1 MAMNDISF
9 LATTEQDA
17 LLAFKDSNLAK
28 SDKDSG
34 AEFLSQLHN
43 AHNSIEPEKKGNA
56 KAQTDAE
63 NSIAVPKHKQPQES
77 EAQNEEQNIEL
88 GEEDTDTVFVSGD
101 SMLAQI
107 SSAQTMSTSVTK
119 PADTLSDTELKN
131 PSQFSASTG
140 AKVLSK
146 DFSEEVKAALLVA
159 NEGDESS
166 SIQSTISPN
175 TDAKVLSE
183 DVKATLLVAKEGDDS
198 SSIQNTISANSDPKT
213 AQSTDSK
220 NGNENSLLLNENKH
234 LKSSVAQAIEGQF
247 MDNKK
252 PDDSVG
258 PIINKPEFTAEKQI
272 AQDNAVAQSD
282 KNIASPSLVTNSVS
296 VSQSQM
302 PVDSTKATTSELAV
316 NQSTKLA
323 SENGQS
329 TALTRLLTKEM
340 GSTTADKVFASL
352 TPEQRLQLNTQAQAI
367 TSSDTANV
375 SNTSSLKEMLA
386 QFITD
391 NEQTQNTTVKQ
402 SVSSEINTLNTSEKQ
417 TLLTQLNAYIETEQ
431 PQGEQLKALKQTVSE
446 LEASI
451 EIKLVDS
458 AKIKPSTFVAGE
470 TPNTVNTVAQASS
483 KSVNKA
489 DAEIS
494 KITVSNDDDLAKQL
508 EQLSKEGL
516 KSTTAEQSSPRV
528 AQIFTQLTAAFNTV
542 QANSIGL
549 YEGLNFEQG
558 LVDTQLLQSQQLQSA
573 AQVKQVSIDPGVMQ
587 AINIVKSDAAKLLQ
601 ERVSSMLS
609 INNKEAEIR
618 LDPPEMG
625 SMQIRIRSDAEQAQI
640 NFVVQNQQAKEALE
654 QSMPRLREM
663 LAQQGLELGES
674 TISYG
679 QSGGENPE
687 QSDGGTQAGLANN
700 ESVNGENDEQANSAS
715 QSSRQQSS
723 SSIDYYA

>member
-1 MAMNDISF
+1 MNDISF

-198 SSIQNTISANSDPKT
+198 SSIQNTISVNTDPKT
-213 AQSTDSK
+213 DQSTDSK

-272 AQDNAVAQSD
+272 AQDNAVAQND

-329 TALTRLLTKEM
+329 TALTKLLTKEM

-375 SNTSSLKEMLA
+375 SNISSLKEMLA

-446 LEASI
+446 FEASI

-508 EQLSKEGL
+508 EQFSKKGL

>member
-56 KAQTDAE
+56 KAQTETE
-63 NSIAVPKHKQPQES
+63 NSIAVPKHKQPQEN
-77 EAQNEEQNIEL
+77 EAQNEEQSIEL

-107 SSAQTMSTSVTK
+107 SSAQTMSTSVSK
-119 PADTLSDTELKN
+119 PTDTLSNTELKN
-131 PSQFSASTG
+131 PSQFSANTG
-140 AKVLSK
+140 
-146 DFSEEVKAALLVA
+146 
-159 NEGDESS
+159 
-166 SIQSTISPN
+166 
-175 TDAKVLSE
+175 AKVLSE
-183 DVKATLLVAKEGDDS
+183 DVKAALLVAKEGDQS
-198 SSIQNTISANSDPKT
+198 SSIQNTISANTDPKT

-220 NGNENSLLLNENKH
+220 NDNENSLLLNENKH

-247 MDNKK
+247 LDNKK
-252 PDDSVG
+252 PEDSVG
-258 PIINKPEFTAEKQI
+258 PIINKPELTPMAAEKQI
-272 AQDNAVAQSD
+272 AQDKAVAQSD

-302 PVDSTKATTSELAV
+302 PVDSIKATTSESVV

-329 TALTRLLTKEM
+329 TALTNFLTKEI
-340 GSTTADKVFASL
+340 GSTTADKVIASL
-352 TPEQRLQLNTQAQAI
+352 TPGQRLQLNTQAQAI
-367 TSSDTANV
+367 TNSDTANV

-417 TLLTQLNAYIETEQ
+417 TLLTQLNAYIKTEQ

-687 QSDGGTQAGLANN
+687 QSDSGSQAGLANN

>member
-119 PADTLSDTELKN
+119 PADALSNTELKN
-131 PSQFSASTG
+131 PSQFSANTG
-140 AKVLSK
+140 
-146 DFSEEVKAALLVA
+146 
-159 NEGDESS
+159 
-166 SIQSTISPN
+166 
-175 TDAKVLSE
+175 AKVLSE
-183 DVKATLLVAKEGDDS
+183 DVKAALLVAKEGDQS
-198 SSIQNTISANSDPKT
+198 SSIQNTISANTDPKT

-220 NGNENSLLLNENKH
+220 NDNENSLLLNDNKH

-247 MDNKK
+247 LDNKK
-252 PDDSVG
+252 PEDSVG
-258 PIINKPEFTAEKQI
+258 PIINKPELTPMAAEKQI
-272 AQDNAVAQSD
+272 AQDKAVAHSD

-302 PVDSTKATTSELAV
+302 PVDSTKATTSESAV

-329 TALTRLLTKEM
+329 TALTNFLTKEM
-340 GSTTADKVFASL
+340 GSTTADKVIASL

-367 TSSDTANV
+367 TSSDTGNV

-402 SVSSEINTLNTSEKQ
+402 SISSEINTLNTSEKQ
-417 TLLTQLNAYIETEQ
+417 TLLTQLNAYIKTEQ

-458 AKIKPSTFVAGE
+458 AKTKPNTFVAGE
-470 TPNTVNTVAQASS
+470 TPNTVNTVAHASS

-508 EQLSKEGL
+508 EPLSKEGL
-516 KSTTAEQSSPRV
+516 KSIPAEQSSPRV

-542 QANSIGL
+542 QANGTGL
-549 YEGLNFEQG
+549 YEGLNFDQG
-558 LVDTQLLQSQQLQSA
+558 LVDPQLLQSQQLQSA

>member
-1 MAMNDISF
+1 MVMNDISF
-9 LATTEQDA
+9 LATTEQDP
-17 LLAFKDSNLAK
+17 LLAVRDGNLAK
-28 SDKDSG
+28 SENDSG

-43 AHNSIEPEKKGNA
+43 AHDSIELEKKGNEKPQA
-56 KAQTDAE
+56 EAE
-63 NSIAVPKHKQPQES
+63 NSIAATKHKQPQES
-77 EAQNEEQNIEL
+77 EAQNEEQNTKL
-88 GEEDTDTVFVSGD
+88 ADEDAVIVFMSGD
-101 SMLAQI
+101 NMLAQI
-107 SSAQTMSTSVTK
+107 NSAQTMNTSVNK
-119 PADTLSDTELKN
+119 PADTLNNTELKN
-131 PSQFSASTG
+131 SLHS
-140 AKVLSK
+140 
-146 DFSEEVKAALLVA
+146 LVTKS
-159 NEGDESS
+159 GDESPLMQNTS
-166 SIQSTISPN
+166 SAI
-175 TDAKVLSE
+175 VGSE
-183 DVKATLLVAKEGDDS
+183 TTPSDDS
-198 SSIQNTISANSDPKT
+198 QSGGENTF
-213 AQSTDSK
+213 
-220 NGNENSLLLNENKH
+220 LLNENKH
-234 LKSSVAQAIEGQF
+234 YKSTLAQAIEGQF
-247 MDNKK
+247 SDNKK
-252 PDDSVG
+252 P
-258 PIINKPEFTAEKQI
+258 I
-272 AQDNAVAQSD
+272 QD
-282 KNIASPSLVTNSVS
+282 KI
-296 VSQSQM
+296 
-302 PVDSTKATTSELAV
+302 EV
-316 NQSTKLA
+316 NQSPKVA

-329 TALTRLLTKEM
+329 TASTNLLAKEM
-340 GSTTADKVFASL
+340 GSTAADKVIASL
-352 TPEQRLQLNTQAQAI
+352 TSEQRLQLNTQAQAI
-367 TSSDTANV
+367 TNSSSSNV

-391 NEQTQNTTVKQ
+391 NEQTQSTAVKQ

-417 TLLTQLNAYIETEQ
+417 ALLTQLNAYIKTEQ

-458 AKIKPSTFVAGE
+458 AKIKPNTFVAGE

-489 DAEIS
+489 DAEVN

-542 QANSIGL
+542 QANSTGL
-549 YEGLNFEQG
+549 YEGLNYDQG
-558 LVDTQLLQSQQLQSA
+558 LADTQLLQSQQLQSA
-573 AQVKQVSIDPGVMQ
+573 AQVKQVSIDPDVMQ

-679 QSGGENPE
+679 QSGGENPD

-700 ESVNGENDEQANSAS
+700 ESVNGENDEQANSVS